1 MSEKE
6 NVTSESPFYKVL
18 EHWADEVIEQE
29 KDMPD
34 FCEGV
39 TMNQRLTLKS
49 GMQVR
54 ITIGRDIHDE
64 DEI

>member
-1 MSEKE
+1 MNEKE

-18 EHWADEVIEQE
+18 EHWADEIIEQE

-34 FCEGV
+34 FCESV
-39 TMNQRLTLKS
+39 TANHRFTLKS

-54 ITIGRDIHDE
+54 VTVGRDIHDE

>member
-6 NVTSESPFYKVL
+6 SITSESPFYKVL

-39 TMNQRLTLKS
+39 TMDQRFTLKS

-54 ITIGRDIHDE
+54 VTISRDVNDE